1 MRVGRSLVRFAS
13 KIGQGRGTDENKQR
27 CDQTL
32 VLSLSLP
39 RSPTQGLLLS
49 PLLLRRVSINRRA
62 EIPPTQLSKRSN
74 VFSSLGSDCSRSAVR
89 YLRVHSKSSIQ
100 ADVWTVVYP
109 HSSTRSYTISAT
121 TAMSGSSPESADSP
135 ESVVSPPSWA
145 PPRAPLPPHRLAKLA
160 NALGVATPVPI
171 IHTLASPSSSY
182 APSPIV
188 PPSAVSPSFDF
199 RRSPTPSVG
208 SSAHTFTP
216 SPQSS
221 KFLLHVVPPSHLPH
235 ESDYTHENE
244 LLPPPPTASGYH
256 THFRRG
262 ILVPVYPTLQS
273 QLNAIAKEYAL
284 PSTVGLILYLINSS
298 AAANAQ
304 MRLGSMAE
312 EEGEPGPRISEDIWR
327 HIWIRVLKAE
337 RDEPPLSAVRTHGL
351 GFGNAAAQ
359 SSPSLLQD
367 VMSNPNPLRPLL
379 SPMRTEAPRF
389 GTPSPSTT
397 ASHSAISSRSGLDSP
412 DSATSVSDGG
422 NGDDI
427 PLPGLSSSAL
437 IPILA
442 KVEFDIDKRKA
453 TWYSRWKKTRRAQ
466 HAKRA
471 ESRLGFRKRA
481 GSRAGDESAE
491 EEDGERKPAL
501 ELRLVGRLEAE
512 ASTPAHLR
520 PRNGRLLGADADDGY
535 AQLPD
540 SDEEDEDVTAKFGSV
555 SGDPLADVFGT
566 DAETWADIRAE
577 SQPLRQKKAKNPN
590 VVDLAL
596 DGAGLSALADPA
608 ADSEERQLEDD
619 VEDVAELLKRNSRP
633 ALSVDI
639 PGSPPNN
646 RGRSG
651 SQGSGLSRKHVPPAL
666 DLAPSL
672 PNAANSADIGT
683 DGSGLRLAY
692 LTDEPTPSTGEFSDS
707 EPSDGETTHKPRRS
721 PLEEKR
727 DGVLFDELN
736 IGPIE
741 VWQEWC
747 STIRTLTDH
756 LPQYDDDDP
765 DDRRKSQVLMMAKLD
780 EIERVR
786 LVHSQSKM
794 WS

>member
-1 MRVGRSLVRFAS
+1 
-13 KIGQGRGTDENKQR
+13 
-27 CDQTL
+27 
-32 VLSLSLP
+32 
-39 RSPTQGLLLS
+39 
-49 PLLLRRVSINRRA
+49 
-62 EIPPTQLSKRSN
+62 
-74 VFSSLGSDCSRSAVR
+74 
-89 YLRVHSKSSIQ
+89 
-100 ADVWTVVYP
+100 
-109 HSSTRSYTISAT
+109 
-121 TAMSGSSPESADSP
+121 MSGSSPESADSP

-171 IHTLASPSSSY
+171 IHALTSPSSSY

-244 LLPPPPTASGYH
+244 LLLPAPTASGYH

-491 EEDGERKPAL
+491 EEDAERKPAL

-741 VWQEWC
+741 VWQELC